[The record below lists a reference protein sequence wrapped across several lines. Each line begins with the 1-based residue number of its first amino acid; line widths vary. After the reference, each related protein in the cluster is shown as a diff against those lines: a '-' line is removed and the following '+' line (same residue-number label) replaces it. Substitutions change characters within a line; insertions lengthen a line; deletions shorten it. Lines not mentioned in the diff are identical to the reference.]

1 LGWLCYL
8 KLKIPGPI
16 GVSTVEAKTQ
26 RALDCEQDIIKLAAA
41 MVSVAELRELSLQI
55 PTAPLSPAMPMT
67 FNIFKMN
74 EDAKVIQID
83 AKDPTKIVQVRA
95 TFNPK

>member
-26 RALDCEQDIIKLAAA
+26 RALDCEQDIIELAAA
-41 MVSVAELRELSLQI
+41 VVSVAELRELSL
-55 PTAPLSPAMPMT
+55 
-67 FNIFKMN
+67 
-74 EDAKVIQID
+74 
-83 AKDPTKIVQVRA
+83 
-95 TFNPK
+95 

>member
-16 GVSTVEAKTQ
+16 GVSTVEAKMQ
-26 RALDCEQDIIKLAAA
+26 RALDCEQDSIELAAA
-41 MVSVAELRELSLQI
+41 VVSVAELRELSLQI
-55 PTAPLSPAMPMT
+55 PTAPLSPAKPT
-67 FNIFKMN
+67 TSDIFKTN

-83 AKDPTKIVQVRA
+83 AKDPTKIVQVGA